1 MELDQ
6 THYKEDMNILKRNKI
21 ALSLNNEL
29 IFIYLIHELLP
40 NKKTMKDLYL
50 YIV

>member
-6 THYKEDMNILKRNKI
+6 TYYIEDMNILKRNKI
-21 ALSLNNEL
+21 TLSFNNEL

-40 NKKTMKDLYL
+40 NKTAMKDFFFF
-50 YIV
+50 I